1 MAEEKLDCRGLACPN
16 PVLKTKELVERG
28 NAARL
33 SVMVDNP
40 AARENVSRF
49 LGRMGYQVSSLEK
62 GGDFEITGTRDEAV
76 VACEVTKPQPGRDHE
91 RRIAVVVGTDRM
103 GQGDEQLGSKLL
115 FNFIGTL
122 KELGPELWRLIFLN
136 GGVKLAVEGSE
147 SLPALRELDEE
158 GVVILVCGSCL
169 NHFGLLEKK
178 QLGETTNMLDVVT
191 ALQLADKVISV
202 M

>member
-1 MAEEKLDCRGLACPN
+1 MTEGKLDCRGLACPN

-28 NAARL
+28 GVARL
-33 SVMVDNP
+33 SVLVDNP

-49 LGRMGYQVSSLEK
+49 LGRMGYEVSAVEQN
-62 GGDFEITGTRDEAV
+62 GDFEVTGTRNETAV
-76 VACEVTKPQPGRDHE
+76 CEVTEPAPGENHD
-91 RRIAVVVGTDRM
+91 RRIVVVIGTDRM
-103 GQGDEQLGSKLL
+103 GRGDDVLGGKLL

-136 GGVKLAVEGSE
+136 GGVKLAVEGSD
-147 SLPALRELDEE
+147 SLPALRELEEE
-158 GVVILVCGSCL
+158 GVVTLVCGTCL

-178 QLGETTNMLDVVT
+178 QVGETTNMLDIVT
-191 ALQLADKVISV
+191 AMQLADKVISV